1 MNLTKEC
8 ILQYLVGVDTVI
20 SQNGLDIDREF
31 LIAVSNN
38 AIKIGSNLEYFIEE
52 IKSQNLT
59 SPIREDFQRYYTQF
73 DVDGSFALLD
83 EKNNRLTFFNPIKYN
98 ERISPASTF
107 KICNALIGLETQSVH
122 DKTTFFEWDSTIYQ
136 NENWN
141 KSQDLQT
148 AFKNSTVWYYQ
159 KMARLIGGQEMKCWL
174 DKLSYGNMDTS
185 GGIDQFWL
193 TGGLKISPK
202 EEIEF
207 LQKLNNLQ
215 LPFQQKNMLDVKQMM
230 LIEQTEKYAIYG
242 KTGWGMN
249 SNKDLGWFVG
259 FIETN
264 NNVYY
269 FSNCIESNKDSSPN
283 FAIARKEITY
293 RILKEL
299 NIF

>member
-1 MNLTKEC
+1 MSYYMKMKWF
-8 ILQYLVGVDTVI
+8 I
-20 SQNGLDIDREF
+20 SIIVCF
-31 LIAVSNN
+31 
-38 AIKIGSNLEYFIEE
+38 FIEE

-207 LQKLNNLQ
+207 LQKLNNMQ